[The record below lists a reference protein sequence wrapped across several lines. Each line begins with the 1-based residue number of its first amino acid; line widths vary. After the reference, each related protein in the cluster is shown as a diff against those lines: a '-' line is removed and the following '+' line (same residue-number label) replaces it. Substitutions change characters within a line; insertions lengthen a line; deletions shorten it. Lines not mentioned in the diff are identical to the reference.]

1 MPFQESSVP
10 GFAKSK
16 LPISRL
22 DFLGSCASSVYTRRM
37 EPKPEELV
45 VLTEVPPGMLDD
57 LPSEDKQAIVE
68 IVGKP
73 IALKGYDDEG
83 RAELEF
89 IDREGISH
97 VILVAPRFI
106 RAVERTDSP

>member
-1 MPFQESSVP
+1 
-10 GFAKSK
+10 
-16 LPISRL
+16 
-22 DFLGSCASSVYTRRM
+22 M
-37 EPKPEELV
+37 EPKPGELV

-57 LPSEDKQAIVE
+57 FPLEDQQAIVE

-73 IALKGYDDEG
+73 IALRGYDDDG

-89 IDREGISH
+89 IDHAQISH
-97 VILVAPRFI
+97 VIFVAPRFI

>member
-1 MPFQESSVP
+1 
-10 GFAKSK
+10 
-16 LPISRL
+16 
-22 DFLGSCASSVYTRRM
+22 M